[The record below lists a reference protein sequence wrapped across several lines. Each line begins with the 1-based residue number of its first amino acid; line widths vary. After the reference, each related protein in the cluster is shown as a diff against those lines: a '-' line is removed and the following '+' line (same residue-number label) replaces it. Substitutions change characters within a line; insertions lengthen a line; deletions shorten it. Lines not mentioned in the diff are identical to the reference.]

1 MPGGCCTGKPAG
13 AMQHSSAM
21 SRWPAQVEVVLSLL
35 RGQGITSLE
44 ACRWKTFVERPIET
58 KTVPRLVSYLGS
70 CCSGFVCLHNAGRH
84 STLGNLATRNYRT
97 GCSVKDLRS
106 AVAQA
111 TGGKRPGGVRQ
122 AEKEGGATIKI
133 DGPGNCGFARAGRMQ
148 DGEMCEMVRW
158 AGWRSGYPLCLAGR
172 SVCGKDW
179 LVVVVDW
186 GPLAR
191 RGCQGG
197 RE

>member
-1 MPGGCCTGKPAG
+1 
-13 AMQHSSAM
+13 M
-21 SRWPAQVEVVLSLL
+21 SRWPAQVDFVLSLL

-44 ACRWKTFVERPIET
+44 ARRWKTFVERPNET
-58 KTVPRLVSYLGS
+58 KTVPSGF
-70 CCSGFVCLHNAGRH
+70 GFVCLHNAGRH
-84 STLGNLATRNYRT
+84 SALGNLATRNCRT

-148 DGEMCEMVRW
+148 VQECEMCEMVRW

-172 SVCGKDW
+172 SVCGANICEDW
-179 LVVVVDW
+179 S
-186 GPLAR
+186 
-191 RGCQGG
+191 
-197 RE
+197 